1 MTAPTPTPPLKGRG
15 FIAAALLLWALL
27 TPLYTYPSRADVP
40 QAGKELLAQGRDALS
55 RGDAVTAQ
63 LRFESA
69 VKSGVALDDVSHL
82 LANAYL
88 LQGNAARVR
97 ELADATKVPPQHRA
111 YAARMR
117 AAVAVNGAEALREL
131 ALAVQLAPGD
141 TVVWSDTARARL
153 GVGDV
158 AGALAAA
165 DRAVMLDAT
174 NVDAIIVSGNMLR
187 DRYGYAAA
195 LPWYDRA
202 LTLQPRN
209 LAAMLERAAALGE
222 LGRNREMLAQ
232 TRDVLAVSPANPQ
245 AFYLQ
250 AVMAARAG
258 DWGLA
263 RSMIYH
269 IGPRLNDVP
278 GFRLLAGSV
287 EFAQGNEEQ
296 ALIHLRVVVERQP
309 YNMVARRLL
318 GRTLWSSGDDRG
330 AIDTLRPIA
339 DRPDADAYT
348 LTVMGRA
355 CERIGD
361 RAAAGGY
368 LDRAAQPLR
377 AAATPFAAAGRGPI
391 AAIRQL
397 AASGRAGE
405 AVGIA
410 QGIERANPGSPGA
423 MMLTG
428 DALGSAGRWRDAAD
442 AYRRAANLQFSE
454 NIALRLID
462 ALRRAG
468 DSDAALA
475 VVEVF
480 IVQHPYSVAARLLA
494 SDAALAGQQWEDAG
508 VLLGGARTQIGERD
522 ATMLNNLGWVQ
533 LNRGRGGEAVAFAR
547 AAYALAPNSA
557 PVAASYG
564 WFASN
569 AGDRAGGVALLEKAV
584 ALAPDIPAYR
594 ERLAKARGGR

>member
-1 MTAPTPTPPLKGRG
+1 MTLANPV
-15 FIAAALLLWALL
+15 I
-27 TPLYTYPSRADVP
+27 PSRADVP
-40 QAGKELLAQGRDALS
+40 PAATALLAQGRDALS
-55 RGDAVTAQ
+55 RGDAITAQ
-63 LRFESA
+63 MRIESA
-69 VKSGVALDDVSHL
+69 VKSGVPLGDVRHL

-117 AAVAVNGAEALREL
+117 AAVEPDGSTALREL
-131 ALAVQLAPGD
+131 TFATQLAPGD
-141 TVVWSDTARARL
+141 TLVWSDTARVRL
-153 GVGDV
+153 SVGDV
-158 AGALAAA
+158 AGALVAAG
-165 DRAVMLDAT
+165 RAVTLDAA

-202 LTLQPRN
+202 LALQPRN
-209 LAAMLERAAALGE
+209 ITAMLERAAALGE
-222 LGRNREMLAQ
+222 LGRNREMLAA
-232 TRDVLAVSPANPQ
+232 TRDILAASPGNPQ

-263 RSMIYH
+263 RSLIYL

-278 GFRLLAGSV
+278 GYRLLAGSV
-287 EFAQGNEEQ
+287 ELAQGNEEQ
-296 ALIHLRVVVERQP
+296 ALIHLRELVERQP
-309 YNMVARRLL
+309 DNGAARRLL
-318 GRTLWSSGDDRG
+318 ARTLLSGGDDRG
-330 AIDTLRPIA
+330 AIDTLRPIV
-339 DRPDADAYT
+339 DRPDADSYT
-348 LTVMGRA
+348 LTLMGRA

-377 AAATPFAAAGRGPI
+377 AAATPFATAGRGPI
-391 AAIRQL
+391 ATIRQL
-397 AASGRAGE
+397 AGSGRASE
-405 AVGIA
+405 AVAIALGID
-410 QGIERANPGSPGA
+410 RANPGSPGA

-454 NIALRLID
+454 SIALRLID

-475 VVEVF
+475 VVDVF
-480 IVQHPYSVAARLLA
+480 IAQHPQSVAARLLA
-494 SDAALAGQQWEDAG
+494 SDSALAGQQWEAAG
-508 VLLGGARTQIGERD
+508 GLLNGVRAQTGARD
-522 ATMLNNLGWVQ
+522 ATLLNNLGWVW
-533 LNRGRGGEAVAFAR
+533 LNQGHAGEAVAFAR

-564 WFASN
+564 WFASS
-569 AGDRAGGVALLEKAV
+569 AGDRATAVALLEKAV
-584 ALAPDIPAYR
+584 AIAPDIPAYR